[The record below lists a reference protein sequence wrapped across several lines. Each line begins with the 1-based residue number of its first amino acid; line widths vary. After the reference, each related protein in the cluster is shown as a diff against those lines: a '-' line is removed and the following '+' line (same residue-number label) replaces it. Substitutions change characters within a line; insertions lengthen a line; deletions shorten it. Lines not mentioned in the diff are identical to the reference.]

1 MLWERPPVEV
11 SQHHVGSLALFNWL
25 AEELFEGSTSSS
37 GEATVTKGEP
47 LHLMMRGAAAALSYA
62 GGTGGEAHDMADEL
76 DQLLAALDR
85 WGSVRVRVV
94 R

>member
-11 SQHHVGSLALFNWL
+11 EQHHVSAQALFNWL
-25 AEELFEGSTSSS
+25 AVELFNGSTDN
-37 GEATVTKGEP
+37 GEATIDKGEP
-47 LHLMMRGAAAALSYA
+47 LHLMMRGAASALSYLGA
-62 GGTGGEAHDMADEL
+62 PGGEAHDAREEL
-76 DQLLAALDR
+76 DQLLAAIER